1 MTARQV
7 HSVLAAG
14 LENPAL
20 ISRWRPDPRLLL
32 TQGAELE
39 DLDLDSLRKFAGLA
53 AKIRHNGI
61 RDKLPLTFR
70 LMSVAKLEIEV
81 FAAYA
86 EDCAQNGVRFAAA
99 VDDKIAGLVVFLG
112 KRLRLDDLHQ
122 CLLWDLARHE
132 QALATLSRTPPS
144 PPPDGEING
153 SGADVARIGAATRV
167 RIGGA
172 TILHEMTCDP
182 DAVRDRLYQSTPRLD
197 DLEIGVRLFCYWRPD
212 GDDAIQVLQLD
223 EFGYY
228 LIGAI
233 DGDRSVA
240 DLSAALG
247 CGRRPTRAFL
257 HALRQLAS
265 SGLLR
270 FAGAPGRGR

>member
-20 ISRWRPDPRLLL
+20 ISRWHHDPRLLL
-32 TQGAELE
+32 AQGAELK

-61 RDKLPLTFR
+61 REKLPLTFR
-70 LMSVAKLEIEV
+70 LMSVARLEIEV

-86 EDCAQNGVRFAAA
+86 EDCAQNGVRVAAA
-99 VDDKIAGLVVFLG
+99 IDDKMDGLVAFLG
-112 KRLRLDDLHQ
+112 KCLRLDDLHQ
-122 CLLWDLARHE
+122 RLLWDLARHE
-132 QALATLSRTPPS
+132 QALATLSRMRPS
-144 PPPDGEING
+144 PPPARTVNG
-153 SGADVARIGAATRV
+153 SGGDGARIDTATRV
-167 RIGGA
+167 RIGGT
-172 TILHEMTCDP
+172 TILHEMKCDP
-182 DAVRDRLYQSTPRLD
+182 DAVRDRLYQGTPRLD
-197 DLEIGVRLFCYWRPD
+197 DLEIGTRLFCYWRPD

-228 LIGAI
+228 LLGSI

-257 HALRQLAS
+257 RALRQLAS
-265 SGLLR
+265 GGLLR
-270 FAGAPGRGR
+270 LARAPGRGR